1 MYYMYKQHNY
11 YPYKRF
17 VLVFLSFGVINSHS
31 CNKSKRVIM
40 IREKKHDSKIPAIS
54 ALH

>member
-1 MYYMYKQHNY
+1 MYEQHHY
-11 YPYKRF
+11 RVYE
-17 VLVFLSFGVINSHS
+17 VCIDFLSFGVINSHS

-40 IREKKHDSKIPAIS
+40 IREKNTLPKSPPIS